1 MTFALKPSV
10 AQRKSLMRIADG
22 LVVGIALVL
31 PWSTS
36 ATVILVCIWA
46 LTILPTIE
54 LDEFLQEM
62 KRPASLLPVAL
73 FVLAALGMLWA
84 DVSLKERI
92 RGIDSYVK
100 LLTIPLLMIQFR
112 RSDRAIWALGGF
124 LFSGTLLLA
133 ASGLSLLSLKGD
145 GWGLAKGYG
154 LPVKD
159 YIAQS
164 AVFTICAF
172 GLFYLAV
179 DAFRLRWKSF
189 GMIFLLLGICFLA
202 DMFFVITSRTALLT
216 IPFLLLLLGFRQ
228 FGWKGTAAAFVL
240 GLVTAAVIWNSSSYI
255 RDRLGNLTLEI
266 HRQQTQ
272 NIETPAGA
280 RLDFWKRSIESIAE
294 SPILGH
300 GTGSIRESFQKSAIG
315 KGASAIV
322 PVNPHNQT
330 FAVAIQLGIV
340 GALLLFAMWTAHFSL
355 FFCGGGIASWL
366 GLLLVAQNVIGSLAN
381 SHLFDF
387 THGWVYCIGVGV
399 CGGIATRQGVPLSV
413 LISSCKAAAAKP

>member
-1 MTFALKPSV
+1 MTFALKPNA
-10 AQRKSLMRIADG
+10 AQRESLMRIADG
-22 LVVGIALVL
+22 LVVGIALAL

-36 ATVILVCIWA
+36 GVVILVCIWA
-46 LTILPTIE
+46 LVIIPTIE
-54 LDEFLQEM
+54 PDEFVQEM
-62 KRPASLLPVAL
+62 KRPAALLPVAL

-84 DVSLKERI
+84 DVSFKERL
-92 RGIDSYVK
+92 RGIDSYLK

-124 LFSGTLLLA
+124 FSAGSLLLLA
-133 ASGLSLLSLKGD
+133 SGLALLSQKGD

-159 YIAQS
+159 YISQS

-189 GMIFLLLGICFLA
+189 GVIFIAVGILFLA
-202 DMFFVITSRTALLT
+202 DLFFVVASRTALLT
-216 IPFLLLLLGFRQ
+216 LPFLLLLLGFRQ
-228 FGWKGTAAAFVL
+228 FGWKGTGAAFVL
-240 GLVTAAVIWNSSSYI
+240 VLISSVVVWSSSSYVRSRI
-255 RDRLGNLTLEI
+255 GGIVTEI
-266 HRQQTQ
+266 KNPQSDT
-272 NIETPAGA
+272 IGTPAGE
-280 RLDFWKRSIESIAE
+280 RINFWKRSIATIAE
-294 SPILGH
+294 APVIGH
-300 GTGSIRESFQKSAIG
+300 GTGSIRETFQKSATG
-315 KGASAIV
+315 TGTSAV
-322 PVNPHNQT
+322 VSVNPHNQT
-330 FAVAIQLGIV
+330 LAVAIQLGLV
-340 GALLLFAMWTAHFSL
+340 GALLLFAMWISHFSL

-413 LISSCKAAAAKP
+413 LMPSCKAAAAKP